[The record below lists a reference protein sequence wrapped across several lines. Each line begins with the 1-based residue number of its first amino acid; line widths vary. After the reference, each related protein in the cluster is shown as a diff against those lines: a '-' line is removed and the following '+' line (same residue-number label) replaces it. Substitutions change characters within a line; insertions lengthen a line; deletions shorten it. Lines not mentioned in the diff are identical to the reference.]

1 MLNNGRRTR
10 AFWIFAAITVFSA
23 LVSAGFSLVALRG
36 EGPMDVYAMYAASRS
51 VSLLVVLVVWFRSRG
66 GVAAMALTMGLVQMF
81 DAQIGLRSHDPSKT
95 YGPLVLAVATFV
107 SLAYLLRSSDGG
119 LRRMG

>member
-1 MLNNGRRTR
+1 MLNNERRTR

-23 LVSAGFSLVALRG
+23 VVSAGFWLVELRG
-36 EGPMDVYAMYAASRS
+36 EGPMDVYAMYAASRR

-66 GVAAMALTMGLVQMF
+66 GVAVMGLVQIF